1 MTIDIL
7 FVFPGALEALTRR
20 GGGREERLLRVAIEL
35 SNSFHVLII
44 SPFYGRYKKAIT
56 HSSNLIIENVY
67 FSALKNYPPKNRFSS
82 IIHSFSIILF
92 YQLLILIKTVELKKD
107 SLKIIVLS
115 DALSGII
122 PTVVAKLLNI
132 KIVYYE
138 GNIPPWADP
147 YIFPTKISALRKLWR
162 SFYLT
167 VGSTLC
173 KMVDAIIV
181 NDGLT
186 REGISKYGIRK
197 SKIFIIRPGVDTKIF
212 RPISVATR
220 LKTEFLIGFI
230 GRLTEEKGASI
241 LLKLCKIAINTLP
254 QVKFMIFGDGPY
266 KKYFETLQNVKY
278 IGWVNYYTLPKWL
291 SSVDIILSFQKTF
304 GMGEIEALSCGKPI
318 IAFKVGEMPMLIQ
331 DREIGLL
338 CPPRIESLIEA
349 ISKLINDESLL
360 RKLSEKARYEAITH
374 YDWKIVGQQWRT
386 VIETVLQ
393 KE

>member
-1 MTIDIL
+1 MSIDIL
-7 FVFPGALEALTRR
+7 FVFPGTLEALTRR

-35 SNSFHVLII
+35 SNSFNVLII
-44 SPFYGRYKKAIT
+44 APFFERYKKAIMR
-56 HSSNLIIENVY
+56 SSNLIIENVY
-67 FSALKNYPPKNRFSS
+67 FPALKNYPLKNRFFSV
-82 IIHSFSIILF
+82 IHSFSIILF
-92 YQLLILIKTVELKKD
+92 YQLLVLMKTIELKKD
-107 SLKIIVLS
+107 SFKIIVLS
-115 DALSGII
+115 DAFSGII
-122 PTVVAKLLNI
+122 PTVVAKLLNT

-138 GNIPPWADP
+138 GNLALWADP
-147 YIFPTKISALRKLWR
+147 YIFPRKIGALRNIWR

-167 VGSTLC
+167 VGSTIC
-173 KMVDAIIV
+173 KMADAIIV

-186 REGISKYGIRK
+186 RESISKYGIRK
-197 SKIFIIRPGVDTKIF
+197 SKIFIIRAGVDTKKF
-212 RPISVATR
+212 RPITAATR

-230 GRLTEEKGASI
+230 GRLTEEKGAPI
-241 LLKLCKIAINTLP
+241 LLKLCKTAINTLP

-278 IGWVNYYTLPKWL
+278 IGWVNYYSLRKWL

-318 IAFKVGEMPMLIQ
+318 IAFKVGEMPILIQ

-360 RKLSEKARYEAITH
+360 RKLSEKARYEAVSY
-374 YDWKIVGQQWRT
+374 YDWKIIGQQWRT
-386 VIETVLQ
+386 VIEAVLQ
-393 KE
+393 KG